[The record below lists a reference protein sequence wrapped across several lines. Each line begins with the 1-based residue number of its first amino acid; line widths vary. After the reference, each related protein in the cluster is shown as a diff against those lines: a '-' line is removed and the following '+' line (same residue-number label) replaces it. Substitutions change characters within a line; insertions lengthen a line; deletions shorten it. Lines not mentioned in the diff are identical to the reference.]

1 MKAKK
6 STVSFP
12 SLLNNLSILI
22 VLFTT
27 LILTSCSTEEVE
39 QVTIDKEA
47 LSIVEVLE
55 SYGEDDNTAARTA
68 NSKSNNASSKP
79 KFKTLSVALAKTGL
93 AGTVSSNRLTV
104 FAPSDEAFAA
114 IGLNHRNIVSELG
127 IETLKTILLYHV
139 VGDVVYSGDLSNGF
153 VPTLNG
159 ASVEV
164 NLDAGVMINDSNV
177 IVADIMAR
185 NGVIHAIDTVLLPPM
200 MNITELAIASFG
212 IDSSL
217 VQAVL
222 RAELQDVLANGGPFT
237 VFAPDQNA
245 FDIFL
250 ADNGFASVNE
260 VPVDLLTQVLL
271 YHVVD
276 GKVFSPDL
284 MNGYVP
290 TLNGAAVN
298 VSLDSGVM
306 IDDANVI
313 AANIQATNG
322 VVHVIDTVLF
332 PPTMNLV
339 GVASSFA
346 PEFSILLEA
355 ATKAGLADTLMNG
368 GPFTVFAPTNDA
380 FITLL
385 AALEGFDSLDDF
397 DTPEEIDFL
406 TSVLLYHVVNGRV
419 YSSDLSNGPVPTLNG
434 SDINVNLDSGVFIND
449 SEVIIPNVQATNGV
463 IHAIN
468 QVLVP

>member
-1 MKAKK
+1 MKTKK
-6 STVSFP
+6 STVRFP
-12 SLLNNLSILI
+12 NLLKNLPILL
-22 VLFTT
+22 VFVMS

-39 QVTIDKEA
+39 QITIDKEDP
-47 LSIVEVLE
+47 SIVEVLE
-55 SYGEDDNTAARTA
+55 SYGQDDNAAARSA
-68 NSKSNNASSKP
+68 NSKSDNANSKP

-114 IGLNHRNIVSELG
+114 LGLNHRNIVSELG
-127 IETLKTILLYHV
+127 VETLKTILLYHV
-139 VGDVVYSGDLSNGF
+139 VGDVVYSGDLSDGF

-164 NLDAGVMINDSNV
+164 NLDSGVMINDSSV

-185 NGVIHAIDTVLLPPM
+185 NGVIHAIDSVLMPPM
-200 MNITELAIASFG
+200 MNITELAISSFG
-212 IDSSL
+212 IESSL

-250 ADNGFASVNE
+250 ADNGFASVDDI
-260 VPVDLLTQVLL
+260 PVDLLTQVLL

-276 GKVFSPDL
+276 GKVFSTDL

-298 VSLDSGVM
+298 VNLDSGVM
-306 IDDANVI
+306 IDDSNVI

-322 VVHVIDTVLF
+322 VVHVIDAVLF

-385 AALEGFDSLDDF
+385 SALEGFDSLDDF

-434 SDINVNLDSGVFIND
+434 SDINVNLDLGVFIND

-468 QVLVP
+468 AVLVP

>member
-1 MKAKK
+1 MKTEKAINKAPFLLK
-6 STVSFP
+6 NFSIPLLLVM
-12 SLLNNLSILI
+12 SLIFS
-22 VLFTT
+22 
-27 LILTSCSTEEVE
+27 SCSTEEVE
-39 QVTIDKEA
+39 QVAIDNQD
-47 LSIVEVLE
+47 LSIVEVLK
-55 SYGEDDNTAARTA
+55 SYGEDDNTAARSA
-68 NSKSNNASSKP
+68 YSKSSNSSSKP

-104 FAPSDEAFAA
+104 FAPSDDAFAA
-114 IGLNHRNIVSELG
+114 LGLDHKNIVSELG
-127 IETLKTILLYHV
+127 VETLRTILLYHV
-139 VGDVVYSGDLSNGF
+139 VGSIVYSGDLSNGF

-164 NLDAGVMINDSNV
+164 NLDSGVMINDSNV

-185 NGVIHAIDTVLLPPM
+185 NGVIHALDKVLLPPM
-200 MNITELAIASFG
+200 MNITELAIDSFG
-212 IDSSL
+212 IESSL

-250 ADNGFASVNE
+250 ADNGFVSVGDI
-260 VPVDLLTQVLL
+260 PVDLLTQVLL
-271 YHVVD
+271 YHVVE
-276 GKVFSPDL
+276 GKVFSTDL
-284 MNGYVP
+284 VNGYVP

-306 IDDANVI
+306 IDDSNVTS
-313 AANIQATNG
+313 ANIQATNG
-322 VVHVIDTVLF
+322 VVHVIDAVLF

-385 AALEGFDSLDDF
+385 AALEGYNSLDDF
-397 DTPEEIDFL
+397 DTPEDIAFL
-406 TSVLLYHVVNGRV
+406 TSVLLYHVVEGRV

-468 QVLVP
+468 AVLVP